1 MAEHCPVHVAVHDA
15 DFDAGALTKTLYQQA
30 GAVGA
35 VATFV
40 GLVRTDDEVQALC
53 LQHYPGMT
61 EHSMQ
66 LLADEASARW
76 PLLGVVLVHRVGRLL
91 PGEQIV
97 YVGVAS
103 SHRREALTACA
114 YLADQLKT
122 RAVLWK
128 QEQRAD
134 GSRWLEPTSADN
146 ASVAAWQQAEPPAQ

>member
-1 MAEHCPVHVAVHDA
+1 MTENCPVRVAVHEA
-15 DFDAGALTKTLYQQA
+15 DFDVAALNQTLYQQA

-35 VATFV
+35 VANFV
-40 GLVRTDDEVQALC
+40 GLVRTDDDVLALR

-61 EHSMQ
+61 EHSLE
-66 LLADEASARW
+66 LLADEAKARW
-76 PLLGVVLVHRVGRLL
+76 SLLGIVLVHRVGRLL
-91 PGEQIV
+91 PGQQIV

-103 SHRREALTACA
+103 GHRHEALTACA

-134 GSRWLEPTSADN
+134 GNRWLEPTAADN
-146 ASVAAWQQAEPPAQ
+146 ASVASWSQEPAAR